1 MFVAVLVCLLA
12 VVVLVSGSGRA
23 ASRSGVGVGV
33 LGLSLVV
40 SGVGVAPVWA
50 GEELPPASVEASPQE
65 RAEPAE
71 GREAEESQ
79 GEGLEAV
86 VVPGLTT
93 ERSTTR
99 RLPDGTFELDAS
111 QVPVNFRDAAGEW
124 RAIDNTL
131 VPSGRSG
138 YAVENAAG
146 EVSVKLPEDPSARPV
161 LIEDDQAWVSLRLEG
176 AGREQARVEGD
187 TARYSQVADADEV
200 TYAVNSQGVKE
211 TLVLDER
218 PSRARLESLSY
229 DYVLDASAGLT
240 PRMSTDG
247 GVEFADAKGRVGF
260 SIPAG
265 TMFDSAS
272 PDPVY
277 SDRVS
282 YELTETA
289 TSDGAESAEPEGQ
302 GGRWRLRVV
311 PDAGWL
317 GDPARV
323 FPVFIDPTV
332 ALGPARDCILA
343 KDLASTALCGSTI
356 NVLQAGRR
364 NWTNKRRSVLDF
376 DLSAIPATAA
386 IQHANVEL
394 YLMKTQTTNPSLEA
408 SYDMFRT
415 AVGFTGSATWNSSGY
430 GPWSA
435 GSPTGA
441 RLDRVT
447 TKGQVA
453 GWRYWNVADAVR
465 AWHYDDIGQT
475 GFVLKQAGAE
485 TVNTRLSFHSA
496 YTAQPA
502 RAPNLNIIYGES
514 ANPTAAA
521 GERDHFE
528 FTTRELSDRM
538 EAKVNIGTGNFL
550 LSARDMSIKGVAG
563 WDMAMT
569 RTYNSAT
576 FDTGVGSMGL
586 GWTTMFGGSIRLE
599 FPDAVLGGWQ
609 GQGVVLG
616 PEWLSGGV

>member
-1 MFVAVLVCLLA
+1 M
-12 VVVLVSGSGRA
+12 
-23 ASRSGVGVGV
+23 SRS
-33 LGLSLVV
+33 
-40 SGVGVAPVWA
+40 
-50 GEELPPASVEASPQE
+50 PPNA
-65 RAEPAE
+65 
-71 GREAEESQ
+71 
-79 GEGLEAV
+79 
-86 VVPGLTT
+86 
-93 ERSTTR
+93 RS
-99 RLPDGTFELDAS
+99 
-111 QVPVNFRDAAGEW
+111 
-124 RAIDNTL
+124 
-131 VPSGRSG
+131 
-138 YAVENAAG
+138 
-146 EVSVKLPEDPSARPV
+146 
-161 LIEDDQAWVSLRLEG
+161 
-176 AGREQARVEGD
+176 
-187 TARYSQVADADEV
+187 
-200 TYAVNSQGVKE
+200 
-211 TLVLDER
+211 
-218 PSRARLESLSY
+218 
-229 DYVLDASAGLT
+229 
-240 PRMSTDG
+240 
-247 GVEFADAKGRVGF
+247 
-260 SIPAG
+260 
-265 TMFDSAS
+265 
-272 PDPVY
+272 
-277 SDRVS
+277 
-282 YELTETA
+282 TETA

-453 GWRYWNVADAVR
+453 GWRYWNVADAIR
-465 AWHYDDIGQT
+465 AWHYDDVKQT

-496 YTAQPA
+496 YTSQPA

-599 FPDAVLGGWQ
+599 FPQQASGGGKDKVWFWGPSGYRVVFEKDGSPDGFDRPEPGLNGDLVKTAQGYRLEWFDQSVYVFDEQGRLQVTRDSKGNELNFNYTQDPTANPTKVVKVIDTRGRSMTMDYDSTGSVITAVTARKPDNTPMMGWSYTYAQGPLGAVLTSS
-609 GQGVVLG
+609 
-616 PEWLSGGV
+616 ELSSSMTPRSGAPRPLMMRMWARRPRMATPTARC